1 METLCSSTV
10 LTTLTFATQQRPG
23 RCTKPGIYAKL
34 RDKITPKQLDS
45 WPVHSD
51 WVDNPGHPFNQDSW
65 DGCWWWGE
73 LWGYSHTFKLPTNF
87 FFIWHNIQ
95 HLSQVF
101 LFNPWW
107 KDQLVNSICC
117 VWDADL
123 LTSLTSKTSLI
134 ILLSQKDQVKGTT
147 ALVCN

>member
-1 METLCSSTV
+1 MELCVPQQCWLPWPSQ
-10 LTTLTFATQQRPG
+10 TQQLHG
-23 RCTKPGIYAKL
+23 RCTKPGNL
-34 RDKITPKQLDS
+34 CQTEGQDHPKQLDS

-51 WVDNPGHPFNQDSW
+51 WCGQPWSSLHQDSW
-65 DGCWWWGE
+65 DGCWWRGE
-73 LWGYSHTFKLPTNF
+73 LWGAAIHSNYLQTFFNMTQYPTSLPK
-87 FFIWHNIQ
+87 
-95 HLSQVF
+95 VF

-117 VWDADL
+117 AWDADL

-147 ALVCN
+147 VLVC